1 MLEKQ
6 EEKTLKSHIN
16 SKEKRKRQT
25 TKWSNRKE
33 KKTVKST
40 IIKKDYELINPA
52 AHDQDL
58 LSGISF
64 VLIKVRKG
72 LAGDC
77 IKNENNGDIVFKQ
90 LSIIYYLDKIKK
102 YLDTYLIN

>member
-16 SKEKRKRQT
+16 SKEKR
-25 TKWSNRKE
+25 SNRKE
-33 KKTVKST
+33 KKTIKST
-40 IIKKDYELINPA
+40 IIKKNYELINPA

-77 IKNENNGDIVFKQ
+77 IKNENNGDIVFKR
-90 LSIIYYLDKIKK
+90 LSIIY
-102 YLDTYLIN
+102 